1 MADDAATLALRDR
14 IEGRARTGTVD
25 LRSFDQGI
33 VTTLG
38 ATLETVQWTNGEESR
53 NYFLNVPLTKGR
65 VGRPGLP
72 GVPVIFAFP
81 ESVLEKFDYPLISI
95 RRDDIAPTMSRW
107 HPGTLQYRAPAVT
120 AQEAVVDPNP
130 GNPDAV
136 DVVGWDKVEQ
146 LQQAAPYDITY
157 TISIL
162 ARNRGGMGQTNQAN
176 AILKYV
182 LRVFQPYSY
191 LYLNDSIGDGR
202 TYDCFQE
209 SVSHLDDVP
218 EVADRVIGF
227 AVTIRIE
234 GELDLL
240 DPEEHNTVTSLP
252 TFNTEVL

>member
-1 MADDAATLALRDR
+1 MADDAATQALRDR

-25 LRSFDQGI
+25 LRSFDQGV

-38 ATLETVQWTNGEESR
+38 ATLETVTFPNGQQAS
-53 NYFLNVPLTKGR
+53 NYFLNIPLVRGR

-72 GVPVIFAFP
+72 GVPIIFAFP
-81 ESVLEKFDYPLISI
+81 EDVLEKFDYPLISI
-95 RRDDIAPTMSRW
+95 RRDDIAPTMNRW

-120 AQEAVVDPNP
+120 AQETTVDSNP
-130 GNPDAV
+130 GNPDAPALV
-136 DVVGWDKVEQ
+136 NWDKVEQ

-176 AILKYV
+176 AILKAV

-209 SVSHLDDVP
+209 SISHLDEVP

-252 TFNTEVL
+252 TITTEVL